1 MAAVSRVL
9 PWRRAAARGDQIL
22 APVIESYRKHWPRK
36 SPATITRAF
45 ELAQQAHDGARRQ
58 TGEAYIN
65 HPVAV
70 ANVVAD
76 IGLDETSICAALLH
90 DAVEDTPLQL
100 VDLRDQFD
108 SETAAIV
115 DGVTK
120 LDRVSFA
127 SKQAQHAAT
136 LRKMLVAMAKDG
148 RVLIIKL
155 ADRLHNMRTLGVFDA
170 HKQAR
175 VAQETLDIYAPLA
188 NRLGMGEVRNELE
201 DLAFAALYPKR
212 YAEIDRLIA
221 ARSPAQEA
229 YVDEVIEAVG
239 DRLRTAKI
247 SAQVSGREKH
257 HWSVYE
263 KMAIKGRSFEEI
275 FDLVGIRLI
284 VSDIHDAYAAVGTI
298 HSMWKPVPG
307 RFKDYIAMP
316 KSNLYQ
322 SLHTTVVGPQGS
334 ALEVQIRTAEMHHQ
348 AEYGLAAHWRYKSGD
363 EGDQPGGWL
372 AHAIDLG
379 EEATDPSVFMETLVA
394 DLGTGEVYVF
404 TPRGDVMT
412 LPTGSTPIDFAYAV
426 HTDIGDRLIGAKVN
440 GRLVP
445 LDRVLASGDTVEA
458 FTSADES
465 ARPPQAWLEV
475 VASPRA
481 RAGIRRMSLRS
492 EREEMVAAGREQLE
506 EALRDEGLHP
516 GLVLGSDQ
524 MEALAAEFNRN
535 DAEVLY
541 EAVGKGDV
549 AAKAVVKRILAGLEG
564 PERGPSLPARPPG
577 RRDSRRRRTAAV
589 YAPDHADALL
599 ALADCCKPVAGD
611 EIMGFVSHRGDI
623 SVHRADCAGA
633 VEVAVAGGAR
643 QAEVEWEEGSAD
655 DTLVVIEVF
664 GLDRNRLL
672 LDVVTVLSNNHLS
685 IERAD
690 TFTGEDQVAVL
701 RFEVVLGD
709 RAILHQL
716 LTALRA
722 VPSVFD
728 ARPSDE
734 DDAVL

>member
-9 PWRRAAARGDQIL
+9 PWRRAAARGDQML

-36 SPATITRAF
+36 SPATITKAF
-45 ELAQQAHDGARRQ
+45 QLAHQAHDGARRQ

-100 VDLRDQFD
+100 VDLRDEFD
-108 SETAAIV
+108 EETAAIV

-136 LRKMLVAMAKDG
+136 LRKMLVAIANDG

-155 ADRLHNMRTLGVFDA
+155 ADRLHNMRTLGVLDA

-221 ARSPAQEA
+221 ERQGAQEA
-229 YVDEVIEAVG
+229 YIDQVVAEVRQ
-239 DRLRTAKI
+239 RLKVAKLD
-247 SAQVSGREKH
+247 AQVTGREKH

-284 VSDIHDAYAAVGTI
+284 VSDVHDAYAAVGII

-322 SLHTTVVGPQGS
+322 SLHTTVIGPQGS
-334 ALEVQIRTAEMHHQ
+334 ALEAQIRTAEMHRQ
-348 AEYGLAAHWRYKSGD
+348 AEFGLAAHWRYKTGD
-363 EGDQPGGWL
+363 DAGPPGGWL
-372 AHAIDLG
+372 EDAIDLG
-379 EEATDPSVFMETLVA
+379 EEATDPNVFMETLVA

-404 TPRGDVMT
+404 TPKGDVMT

-445 LDRVLASGDTVEA
+445 LDRALQSGDTVEA
-458 FTSADES
+458 FASADPS
-465 ARPPQAWLEV
+465 ARPSQAWLDV
-475 VASPRA
+475 VVSPRA

-492 EREEMVAAGREQLE
+492 EREELAAAGREQLE
-506 EALRDEGLHP
+506 GALRDEGLHP
-516 GLVLGSDQ
+516 GLIVGSEQ
-524 MEALAAEFNRN
+524 MTTLAAGFDRGDE
-535 DAEVLY
+535 AQLY
-541 EAVGKGDV
+541 EAIGKGDV
-549 AAKAVVKRILAGLEG
+549 AVASVVERILAGLEG
-564 PERGPSLPARPPG
+564 PARGPSLPARPPG
-577 RRDSRRRRTAAV
+577 RRGHRRRRAAAV
-589 YAPDHADALL
+589 YAPDHADALVR
-599 ALADCCKPVAGD
+599 LADCCGPLAGD

-623 SVHRADCAGA
+623 SVHRADCAAATELAG
-633 VEVAVAGGAR
+633 AGGAR
-643 QAEVEWEEGSAD
+643 QAEVEWDEGAAD
-655 DTLVVIEVF
+655 DTVVAIEVF

-672 LDVVTVLSNNHLS
+672 LDVVTVLSNHHLS

-690 TFTGEDQVAVL
+690 TFTGEDQIAVL
-701 RFEVVLGD
+701 RFEVELGD
-709 RAILHQL
+709 KAILAAL

-728 ARPSDE
+728 ARPFE
-734 DDAVL
+734 HDDGT